1 MTDYSCL
8 SRKDTYFSPFLCTN
22 LLVLHSKFRCS
33 THFALHNNSISAQ
46 KHPFSTFLRYL
57 WVGFFS
63 LLLFCSDFFSVYTKR
78 PEEILYCLIIFHLK
92 SILSLY
98 GKAFWIFSFA
108 YNIVMYILCTYI
120 QFSIP

>member
-1 MTDYSCL
+1 MSENCDGFSSSSSYVYE
-8 SRKDTYFSPFLCTN
+8 RRYFSPFLCTN

-98 GKAFWIFSFA
+98 GKAFWIYF
-108 YNIVMYILCTYI
+108 LHTTL
-120 QFSIP
+120 